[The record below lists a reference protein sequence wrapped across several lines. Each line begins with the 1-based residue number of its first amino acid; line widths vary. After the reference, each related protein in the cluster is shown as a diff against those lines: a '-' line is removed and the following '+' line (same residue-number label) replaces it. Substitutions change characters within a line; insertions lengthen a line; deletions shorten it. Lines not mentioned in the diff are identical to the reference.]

1 MLRRSTSARSRIV
14 GWMLMLLS
22 AALAVPTFGITIVWQ
37 AELDRQ
43 VDAQLLSEA
52 DKLRAFARTSRDPY
66 TGERFTTG
74 ASLLTA
80 FMAVHRPEHNAAFFS
95 VVNGRADRRSPGT
108 VPARL
113 DRDPEVV
120 ALMARTADTRI
131 RTLDSP
137 AGKVRYGVVPVQM
150 AGDHT
155 DTRLVLVTFRDREL
169 RQERHMARLLLASGS
184 FALVVAGLAS
194 WLVAGRVLAPI
205 RLVRQT
211 AERISETDLTQRL
224 PVRGND
230 DVAELAETFNHML
243 DRLSGAFTAQRQFL
257 DEVAHELRT
266 PITVL
271 RGHLELMDEDPDSQR
286 GQTRALLF
294 DELDRMRRI
303 VEDLLL
309 LARAERP
316 DFLTLGQTSLT
327 DLVVD
332 TAAKA
337 QALGRRHWTVAE
349 VADVSV
355 ELDEQRVT
363 QALMQLAANAVSH
376 TEEGDIIEI
385 GSRLWRGRV
394 LLWVADTGP
403 GVAPEDRERIFQ
415 CFYQGAPRCPAGPP
429 PASGSAS
436 RWSARSP
443 RHTTE
448 SPASRRHPGAAH
460 DSSSTFPHCTPRRK
474 EPMVSRILI
483 AEDEARIAAFV
494 EKGLRRSG
502 YVTRVVAD
510 GVSAYEHA
518 RGRDF
523 DLLILDLGLPGDD
536 GLTVLRKLRKARIA
550 LPVVILTARDSVS
563 DIVAGLESG
572 ADDYMVKPFAFDEL
586 LARVRLR
593 LRREEPPENFL
604 LRVGDL
610 ILDLR
615 TRRAQV
621 GERVS
626 DLSAREFA
634 LAEILMRNPDRV
646 LSREQLLSQV
656 WGFDYDPGSNI
667 VDVYIRYLRRKI
679 GADRVQTVRGVGYRL
694 RA

>member
-95 VVNGRADRRSPGT
+95 VVNGRADRRSPGP

-113 DRDPEVV
+113 DRDQEVV
-120 ALMARTADTRI
+120 DLMARTADTRI

-271 RGHLELMDEDPDSQR
+271 RGHLELMDEDPASQR

-316 DFLTLGQTSLT
+316 DFLSLGRTGLT

-376 TEEGDIIEI
+376 TGEGDVIEI

-394 LLWVADTGP
+394 LLWVADSGP
-403 GVAPEDRERIFQ
+403 GVAQEDRERIFQ
-415 CFYQGAPRCPAGPP
+415 CFYQGGTAVPGRAATGIGLGLALVREIAQAHDGVARVEEAPGGGARFVIDLPALHP
-429 PASGSAS
+429 
-436 RWSARSP
+436 
-443 RHTTE
+443 TTE
-448 SPASRRHPGAAH
+448 GTHGEQDL
-460 DSSSTFPHCTPRRK
+460 DS
-474 EPMVSRILI
+474 
-483 AEDEARIAAFV
+483 
-494 EKGLRRSG
+494 GG
-502 YVTRVVAD
+502 
-510 GVSAYEHA
+510 
-518 RGRDF
+518 RGTHRC
-523 DLLILDLGLPGDD
+523 
-536 GLTVLRKLRKARIA
+536 
-550 LPVVILTARDSVS
+550 
-563 DIVAGLESG
+563 
-572 ADDYMVKPFAFDEL
+572 
-586 LARVRLR
+586 
-593 LRREEPPENFL
+593 
-604 LRVGDL
+604 
-610 ILDLR
+610 
-615 TRRAQV
+615 
-621 GERVS
+621 
-626 DLSAREFA
+626 
-634 LAEILMRNPDRV
+634 
-646 LSREQLLSQV
+646 
-656 WGFDYDPGSNI
+656 
-667 VDVYIRYLRRKI
+667 LRRKRP
-679 GADRVQTVRGVGYRL
+679 AP
-694 RA
+694 

>member
-1 MLRRSTSARSRIV
+1 MLRRSPSARSRIV
-14 GWMLMLLS
+14 GWMLLLLS

-52 DKLRAFARTSRDPY
+52 DKLRAFARTSRDPH
-66 TGERFTTG
+66 TGERFTSG

-80 FMAVHRPEHNAAFFS
+80 FMAVHRPEHNSAFFS
-95 VVNGRADRRSPGT
+95 VVDGRADRRSPGP

-120 ALMARTADTRI
+120 ALVARTADTRI
-131 RTLDSP
+131 RWLDSP

-150 AGDHT
+150 AGDNT
-155 DTRLVLVTFRDREL
+155 DTRIALLAFRDREL
-169 RQERHMARLLLASGS
+169 RQERHMARLLLISGC

-230 DVAELAETFNHML
+230 DVAALAETFNHML

-271 RGHLELMDEDPDSQR
+271 RGHLELMDEDDEDADSQR
-286 GQTRALLF
+286 RQTRALLF

-303 VEDLLL
+303 VDDLLL

-316 DFLTLGQTSLT
+316 DFLTLGRTGLT

-332 TAAKA
+332 VAAKA
-337 QALGRRHWTVAE
+337 QALGRRHWAVAE

-355 ELDEQRVT
+355 HLDEQRVT

-376 TEEGDIIEI
+376 TGEGDVIEI

-415 CFYQGAPRCPAGPP
+415 CFYQGVTAVPGRAATGIGLGLALVREIAQAHDGTARVEEAPGGGARFVIDLPALHP
-429 PASGSAS
+429 
-436 RWSARSP
+436 
-443 RHTTE
+443 TTE
-448 SPASRRHPGAAH
+448 GTHGEQDP
-460 DSSSTFPHCTPRRK
+460 DS
-474 EPMVSRILI
+474 
-483 AEDEARIAAFV
+483 
-494 EKGLRRSG
+494 
-502 YVTRVVAD
+502 
-510 GVSAYEHA
+510 
-518 RGRDF
+518 RGR
-523 DLLILDLGLPGDD
+523 GKN
-536 GLTVLRKLRKARIA
+536 RRI
-550 LPVVILTARDSVS
+550 
-563 DIVAGLESG
+563 
-572 ADDYMVKPFAFDEL
+572 
-586 LARVRLR
+586 
-593 LRREEPPENFL
+593 
-604 LRVGDL
+604 
-610 ILDLR
+610 
-615 TRRAQV
+615 
-621 GERVS
+621 
-626 DLSAREFA
+626 
-634 LAEILMRNPDRV
+634 
-646 LSREQLLSQV
+646 
-656 WGFDYDPGSNI
+656 
-667 VDVYIRYLRRKI
+667 
-679 GADRVQTVRGVGYRL
+679 RG
-694 RA
+694 

>member
-1 MLRRSTSARSRIV
+1 MLRRPTSARSRIV
-14 GWMLMLLS
+14 GWMLLLLS

-52 DKLRAFARTSRDPY
+52 DKLRAFARRSRDAYP
-66 TGERFTTG
+66 GERFTTG

-80 FMAVHRPEHNAAFFS
+80 FMAVHRPERNGAFFS
-95 VVNGRADRRSPGT
+95 VVDGRADYRSPGMP
-108 VPARL
+108 PARL

-131 RTLDSP
+131 RSLDTS
-137 AGKVRYGVVPVQM
+137 AGTVRYGVVPVQM

-316 DFLTLGQTSLT
+316 DFLSLGQTSLT

-355 ELDEQRVT
+355 HLDEQRVT

-376 TEEGDIIEI
+376 TGEGDAIEI

-394 LLWVADTGP
+394 LLWIADTGP

-415 CFYQGAPRCPAGPP
+415 CFYQGGNAVPGRAAPGIGLGLALVREIAQAHDGVAHVEEAPGGGARFVIDLPALQP
-429 PASGSAS
+429 
-436 RWSARSP
+436 
-443 RHTTE
+443 TTE
-448 SPASRRHPGAAH
+448 GTHGEQDL
-460 DSSSTFPHCTPRRK
+460 DS
-474 EPMVSRILI
+474 
-483 AEDEARIAAFV
+483 
-494 EKGLRRSG
+494 
-502 YVTRVVAD
+502 
-510 GVSAYEHA
+510 
-518 RGRDF
+518 RGR
-523 DLLILDLGLPGDD
+523 GKN
-536 GLTVLRKLRKARIA
+536 R
-550 LPVVILTARDSVS
+550 
-563 DIVAGLESG
+563 
-572 ADDYMVKPFAFDEL
+572 
-586 LARVRLR
+586 R
-593 LRREEPPENFL
+593 LRRKRPAP
-604 LRVGDL
+604 
-610 ILDLR
+610 
-615 TRRAQV
+615 
-621 GERVS
+621 
-626 DLSAREFA
+626 
-634 LAEILMRNPDRV
+634 
-646 LSREQLLSQV
+646 
-656 WGFDYDPGSNI
+656 
-667 VDVYIRYLRRKI
+667 
-679 GADRVQTVRGVGYRL
+679 
-694 RA
+694 

>member
-1 MLRRSTSARSRIV
+1 MLRRSPSARSRIV
-14 GWMLMLLS
+14 GWMLLLLS

-52 DKLRAFARTSRDPY
+52 DKLRAFARTSRDPH
-66 TGERFTTG
+66 TGERFTSG

-80 FMAVHRPEHNAAFFS
+80 FMAVHRPEHNSAFFS
-95 VVNGRADRRSPGT
+95 VVDGRADRRSPGP

-131 RTLDSP
+131 RWLDSP

-150 AGDHT
+150 AGDNS
-155 DTRLVLVTFRDREL
+155 DTRLALLAFRDREL
-169 RQERHMARLLLASGS
+169 RQERHMARLLLISGC

-230 DVAELAETFNHML
+230 DVAALAETFNHML

-271 RGHLELMDEDPDSQR
+271 RGHLELMDEDDEDDDSGR
-286 GQTRALLF
+286 RQTRALLF

-303 VEDLLL
+303 VDDLLL

-316 DFLTLGQTSLT
+316 DFLTLGRTNLT

-332 TAAKA
+332 AAAKA
-337 QALGRRHWTVAE
+337 QALGRRHWAVAE

-355 ELDEQRVT
+355 NLDEQRVT

-376 TEEGDIIEI
+376 TGEGDAIEI
-385 GSRLWRGRV
+385 GSRLRHGRV

-415 CFYQGAPRCPAGPP
+415 CFYQGGTAVPGRAATGIGLGLALVREIAQAHDGTARVEEAPGGGARFVIDLPA
-429 PASGSAS
+429 
-436 RWSARSP
+436 
-443 RHTTE
+443 RHPTTE
-448 SPASRRHPGAAH
+448 GTHGEQDP
-460 DSSSTFPHCTPRRK
+460 DS
-474 EPMVSRILI
+474 
-483 AEDEARIAAFV
+483 
-494 EKGLRRSG
+494 
-502 YVTRVVAD
+502 
-510 GVSAYEHA
+510 
-518 RGRDF
+518 RGR
-523 DLLILDLGLPGDD
+523 GKN
-536 GLTVLRKLRKARIA
+536 RRI
-550 LPVVILTARDSVS
+550 
-563 DIVAGLESG
+563 
-572 ADDYMVKPFAFDEL
+572 
-586 LARVRLR
+586 
-593 LRREEPPENFL
+593 RR
-604 LRVGDL
+604 
-610 ILDLR
+610 
-615 TRRAQV
+615 
-621 GERVS
+621 
-626 DLSAREFA
+626 
-634 LAEILMRNPDRV
+634 
-646 LSREQLLSQV
+646 
-656 WGFDYDPGSNI
+656 
-667 VDVYIRYLRRKI
+667 
-679 GADRVQTVRGVGYRL
+679 
-694 RA
+694 